1 MFDACLGSTVK
12 PCDKV
17 IDIVLRFRLGQI
29 SLDVLVESLVLYV
42 LFGAAAQRRS
52 EVFMRTAPC
61 TIDRTKLL

>member
-29 SLDVLVESLVLYV
+29 SLDVLVKSLVLDV
-42 LFGAAAQRRS
+42 LFGELALRNSTIRGSLQAARPQ
-52 EVFMRTAPC
+52 
-61 TIDRTKLL
+61 I

>member
-52 EVFMRTAPC
+52 EV
-61 TIDRTKLL
+61 L